1 MVVTA
6 IRARVTSSPAYGT
19 NATSSLFRRGAA
31 VRFAGSGCG
40 AAVVL
45 LASRL
50 RVGVFLRVALGF
62 RLAAI
67 VVAIA
72 GLEERRLALPDLKTN
87 KLSCFFLSG
96 DALQSIATN

>member
-1 MVVTA
+1 MRFA
-6 IRARVTSSPAYGT
+6 G
-19 NATSSLFRRGAA
+19 LGRGAA
-31 VRFAGSGCG
+31 FG
-40 AAVVL
+40 L

-50 RVGVFLRVALGF
+50 RVGVFLRDALDF

-96 DALQSIATN
+96 DALQSFATNWLG